1 MEKFIQKIES
11 EKPVRYTVED
21 LKKFTENHKTRLGAG
36 GFGEVYMGKFPNGV
50 RIAVKFFKKRVD
62 KRDEEQF
69 MAEVGTIGRTYHINL
84 VRLFGFCHDRNMS
97 ALVYEYMAKGSL
109 DKYLFRESKAK
120 AIKWEKLHEIAVGT
134 AKGLAYLHEECQK
147 RIIHYDIK
155 PENILLDENFI
166 PKVGDFGLAKLC
178 NRESTHVTLAEK
190 LWGTRG
196 YSAPEIYYKNHPV
209 TYKCDVYSFGMVL
222 FEIISRRR
230 NTIVHSSRDSIDFF
244 PQRVWEEYEKGKLGS
259 MALACG
265 IERRQQEK
273 VERMCMVALW
283 CVQDLPEARPQMSDV
298 VKILEGGME
307 ILPPAEKPF
316 QYLFPAARTAVLN
329 PIPESSSD
337 GGTREESQPR
347 RYKER
352 TTPIMAKYEIEMAT
366 SQQ

>member
-1 MEKFIQKIES
+1 MLIADVACSFVVTIAIIVIVIVVYYKCAKTASKMIVQDFRPLAFTALPPPILSPPITPPPPRSPLPKSKPIQQPKERANVPEAAATPMEKFIQKIES

-178 NRESTHVTLAEK
+178 NRESTHVTLAE
-190 LWGTRG
+190 
-196 YSAPEIYYKNHPV
+196 E
-209 TYKCDVYSFGMVL
+209 F
-222 FEIISRRR
+222 
-230 NTIVHSSRDSIDFF
+230 
-244 PQRVWEEYEKGKLGS
+244 
-259 MALACG
+259 
-265 IERRQQEK
+265 
-273 VERMCMVALW
+273 
-283 CVQDLPEARPQMSDV
+283 
-298 VKILEGGME
+298 
-307 ILPPAEKPF
+307 
-316 QYLFPAARTAVLN
+316 
-329 PIPESSSD
+329 
-337 GGTREESQPR
+337 
-347 RYKER
+347 
-352 TTPIMAKYEIEMAT
+352 
-366 SQQ
+366 